1 MSALPVLFRSIRR
14 KSPDEEDLEKLTVS
28 IKRQNSSCSR
38 VVVLP
43 FLLTHKVNP
52 LILLPE

>member
-1 MSALPVLFRSIRR
+1 MSALPVLFRTIRR